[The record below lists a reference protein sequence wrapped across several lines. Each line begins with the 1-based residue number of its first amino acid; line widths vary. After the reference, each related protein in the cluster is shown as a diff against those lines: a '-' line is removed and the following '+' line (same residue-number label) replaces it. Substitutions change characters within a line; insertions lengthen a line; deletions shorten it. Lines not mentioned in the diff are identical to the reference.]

1 MMFSKLQCQC
11 SGTVICAPHHRR
23 PSHARNQFIFEFH
36 RSRSVLCGRNSIM
49 PSHELGHDLGLY
61 HSGADTQQ
69 YADSSGNMGNG
80 KFEAFGWS
88 WVMGFI
94 AMVGI

>member
-1 MMFSKLQCQC
+1 
-11 SGTVICAPHHRR
+11 
-23 PSHARNQFIFEFH
+23 
-36 RSRSVLCGRNSIM
+36 M